1 MKVVNFQTIINK
13 EMPMSTKNNS
23 ISFKNQ
29 TFDIGIDV
37 HKKSWKVTIRTNK
50 MHLSTYS
57 MDPKPTDLHKH
68 MTKNY
73 PGGIYQSVYE
83 SGFCGYWIHRDL
95 AALGFNNIIT
105 NAADI
110 PTSHKEKDR
119 KDDYIDSAKLSRELE
134 NKSLKGIYILTP
146 NQESLRLLSRL
157 LKQYSKRNGQVK
169 NRIKSLLACL
179 GVEMPAA
186 LAISDWSR
194 NYIAWLSELKF
205 TENENR
211 FVLDEHIE
219 ELDHIR
225 KKRLKLLKQ
234 IRTIS
239 KDIPT
244 IGLLRTIPGLG
255 QITAFAI
262 YTELI
267 EIKRFRNSANLASYV
282 GLVPS
287 TSSSADKTSVKG
299 MTQRHNSH
307 LRNILIEAAWI
318 AVRVDPAMTAAYNCL
333 TKRMKKTRAI
343 VQISKK
349 LLNRI
354 RYVWLHQ
361 VEYVT
366 AVVE

>member
-1 MKVVNFQTIINK
+1 
-13 EMPMSTKNNS
+13 MPMNTKSNS

-29 TFDIGIDV
+29 TFNIGIDV
-37 HKKSWKVTIRTNK
+37 HKKSWKVTIRTNNL
-50 MHLSTYS
+50 HLKTYS
-57 MDPKPTDLHKH
+57 MDPVPAELYKH
-68 MTKNY
+68 MKNTY
-73 PGGIYQSVYE
+73 PDGIYQSVYE
-83 SGFCGYWIHRDL
+83 SGFCGYWIHREL
-95 AALGFNNIIT
+95 AALGFQNIIT
-105 NAADI
+105 NAADV

-134 NKSLKGIYILTP
+134 NKSLNGIYILTTY
-146 NQESLRLLSRL
+146 QESLRSLSRF
-157 LKQYSKRNGQVK
+157 LKQYSKRNTQVK
-169 NRIKSLLACL
+169 TRIKSFLAFL
-179 GVEMPAA
+179 GATVPEA
-186 LAISDWSR
+186 LTISDWSR
-194 NYIAWLSELKF
+194 NYIKWLSELNF
-205 TENENR
+205 TEDANR

-219 ELDHIR
+219 ELEHIR

-239 KDIPT
+239 KT
-244 IGLLRTIPGLG
+244 ISTISLLRTIPGLG
-255 QITAFAI
+255 QITAFAL

-267 EIKRFRNSANLASYV
+267 DIKRFSDFSSLASYV

-287 TSSSADKTSVKG
+287 TSSSAEKMTVKG

-318 AVRVDPAMTAAYNCL
+318 AARVDPAMTLAYNTL

-343 VQISKK
+343 IQIAKK

-361 VEYVT
+361 KEYVP